1 MPTNTSTASRANSIL
16 VDAFKQ
22 VREISLSNAAF
33 RNDLIATIG
42 YKYQS
47 DHIIPILQDT
57 PHPTSNLTHNHLLAT
72 MMSEILHS
80 EDGKEQET
88 IELLDKLI
96 HDSVW
101 QTEHIEMFNSVKQ
114 QLENIIAAPHLR
126 TGIMQVLRDTIVYP
140 FLLDQGF
147 QEEIIGNHDEIIK
160 GQEKKEF
167 IKQIIE
173 QEFKTSYQPGSWV
186 EVDAD
191 GNPNKSMASVITAAI
206 ENSSLQNIYN
216 NRITNNN
223 YVYQSRI
230 SAATKKG
237 VVGIAEHLSNIA
249 GVNQISHITQLA
261 QGADFEDLYTEFV
274 SYLEQERYSGI
285 NSPLDLI
292 LRFTPNLFDVTSL
305 GTIISDFPSD
315 TQAGL
320 TMLARL
326 RFMQIATT
334 RYLYIDNPSLH
345 RIQVLCEDHSS
356 LLNVNTL
363 FNSLLAAIQTI
374 YNDNSA
380 VFFVNNNFVF
390 EPFFGPSDTMTKM
403 GSLAKELINKQ
414 ILQTRYEFEQFK
426 LAVGNNALQ
435 MNIGNGRGN
444 GIGRSGISI
453 LPVNNITMQGT
464 SYSTESRSAVLETV
478 YLNLILNNVIQPVL
492 TASQIESSLEQ
503 INAFQDNLNFG
514 DYGSSP
520 YIEYWGDNGE
530 YLNAYNDLVSNPNSI
545 ISHIA
550 DKNISGTS
558 GSRGTPMNDA
568 SALSFANQRAIAKD
582 MLKYTSGLPRL
593 MGLDWSAVDAS
604 NIINYL
610 QTTRGFDLVI
620 SELIDFLQSS
630 PARASMLGFSANSIQ
645 DGIDYH
651 NASVAMIGQALDSSN
666 AHSSIITNQTTQA
679 ERLEIVKNIL
689 GMYRGHITGNS
700 HSDVIIANRI
710 DAYLAIVDRVSSLN
724 QMVDDM
730 IAYIDKVGVENVDK
744 NMWQSLAAL
753 IWYNVDV
760 PLPNVP
766 NF

>member
-1 MPTNTSTASRANSIL
+1 ML
-16 VDAFKQ
+16 
-22 VREISLSNAAF
+22 
-33 RNDLIATIG
+33 G
-42 YKYQS
+42 
-47 DHIIPILQDT
+47 
-57 PHPTSNLTHNHLLAT
+57 
-72 MMSEILHS
+72 EILHS
-80 EDGKEQET
+80 EYGKEQET

-96 HDSVW
+96 QDSVW
-101 QTEHIEMFNSVKQ
+101 QTEHIEMFNTVKQ

-167 IKQIIE
+167 IKQIID

-206 ENSSLQNIYN
+206 ENRSLQDIHT

-230 SAATKKG
+230 SAETKKG

-326 RFMQIATT
+326 RFIQVATA
-334 RYLYIDNPSLH
+334 RYLGIENPSLH

-363 FNSLLAAIQTI
+363 FKSLLAEIQQI
-374 YNDNSA
+374 YNDNLEL
-380 VFFVNNNFVF
+380 FFVNNNFVF

-478 YLNLILNNVIQPVL
+478 YLNLMLNNQLQNVL
-492 TASQIESSLEQ
+492 PTSQISSDLEQ
-503 INAFQDNLNFG
+503 MNAFQDNLNFQ

-520 YIEYWGDNGE
+520 YISYWGNFENGIYINE
-530 YLNAYNDLVSNPNSI
+530 YNYLVADPNSI

-651 NASVAMIGQALDSSN
+651 NSSVAMIGQALDSSN
-666 AHSSIITNQTTQA
+666 AYSSIITNQTTQA

-689 GMYRGHITGNS
+689 GMYREHITGNS

-724 QMVDDM
+724 QMVDEM